1 MKKIYLEPYTVV
13 YMIRLILLLLTIFL
27 ISTGFLWGFFAHRHI
42 NRLAVFILPPEMI
55 DFYKVNIDYI
65 TEAAVNPDK
74 RRTAVAAEGPRHYI
88 DADHYGDS
96 VWTALPKYWTDAVK
110 KYSEDTL
117 AAHGVLPWHIQ
128 TMCHR
133 LRDAFLMKDPARILR
148 ISAELGH
155 YVADAHVPLHTTSN
169 YNGQRTGQE
178 GIHGF
183 WESRL
188 PELFDSQYNFFVGKA
203 AYIPDVQAH
212 VWQAIAT
219 ANHQVDSVLTIE
231 KNLTAKMGDHKY
243 AFEERGKQLTRV
255 YTREF
260 SKAYH
265 TLLAG
270 MVERQM
276 RAAVKM
282 TGDLWYTAW
291 IDAGQPDLKSLI
303 GYKPTEEELRQR
315 REEIDQWKNQLAA
328 PPRLHESE
336 N

>member
-1 MKKIYLEPYTVV
+1 
-13 YMIRLILLLLTIFL
+13 MIRLILSLLILFL
-27 ISTGFLWGFFAHRHI
+27 ITTGFLWGFFAHKHI

-55 DFYKVNIDYI
+55 SFYKENIDYI

-74 RRTAVAAEGPRHYI
+74 RRMAVADEGPRHYI
-88 DADHYGDS
+88 DIDHYGDS
-96 VWTALPKYWTDAVK
+96 AWTALPKYWKDAVK
-110 KYSEDTL
+110 KYGEDTL
-117 AAHGVLPWHIQ
+117 VAHGILPWHIQ
-128 TMCHR
+128 AMCYR
-133 LRDAFLMKDPARILR
+133 LREAFLLRDPGRILR
-148 ISAELGH
+148 LSAELGH
-155 YVADAHVPLHTTSN
+155 YVADAHVPLHTTQN

-188 PELFDSQYNFFVGKA
+188 PELFAGQYNFFVGKA
-203 AYIPDVQAH
+203 AYIADVQAH
-212 VWQAIAT
+212 AWSAIAT
-219 ANHQVDSVLTIE
+219 ANRQVDSVLTLE
-231 KNLTAKMGDHKY
+231 RGLTVKMEDRKY
-243 AFEERGKQLTRV
+243 AFEERGKQLNRV

-265 TLLAG
+265 DLLAS

-291 IDAGQPDLKSLI
+291 IDAGQPDLKALI
-303 GYKPTEEELRQR
+303 GYKPTEKELRQR
-315 REEIDQWKNQLAA
+315 REEIEQWKIQMSG
-328 PPRLHESE
+328 PRPHESE

>member
-1 MKKIYLEPYTVV
+1 
-13 YMIRLILLLLTIFL
+13 MIRPTFLLLTISL
-27 ISTGFLWGFFAHRHI
+27 ISSGFHWGFFAHKHI

-55 DFYKVNIDYI
+55 SFYKENIDYI

-74 RRTAVAAEGPRHYI
+74 RRMAMADEGPRHYI

-96 VWTALPKYWTDAVK
+96 VWTALPKYWKAAVG

-117 AAHGVLPWHIQ
+117 TAHGILPWHVQ

-133 LRDAFLMKDPARILR
+133 LRDAFLMKDPSRILR

-155 YVADAHVPLHTTSN
+155 YVADAHVPLHTTQN
-169 YNGQRTGQE
+169 YNGQFTGQE

-188 PELFDSQYNFFVGKA
+188 PELFAGQYNFFVGKA
-203 AYIPDVQAH
+203 DYIPDVQGQ
-212 VWQAIAT
+212 VWKAIAT
-219 ANHQVDSVLTIE
+219 ANHQVDSVLTLE
-231 KNLTAKMGDHKY
+231 KRLTAKMEDRKY
-243 AFEERGKQLTRV
+243 AFEERGKQLIRV

-260 SKAYH
+260 SEAYH
-265 TLLAG
+265 DLLTS

-276 RAAVKM
+276 RASIKM

-291 IDAGQPDLKSLI
+291 IDAGQPDLKALV
-303 GYKPTEEELRQR
+303 GYKPTEEELRKR
-315 REEIDQWKNQLAA
+315 REEVEQWKTQLAA
-328 PPRLHESE
+328 PSLREPE

>member
-1 MKKIYLEPYTVV
+1 MT
-13 YMIRLILLLLTIFL
+13 RLILPLATIFL
-27 ISTGFLWGFFAHRHI
+27 ISTSFQWGFFAHKHI

-55 DFYKVNIDYI
+55 SFYKEHIDYI

-74 RRTAVAAEGPRHYI
+74 RRMAVADEGPRHYI
-88 DADHYGDS
+88 DVDHYGDS
-96 VWTALPKYWTDAVK
+96 AWTALPKYWKDAAK

-117 AAHGVLPWHIQ
+117 TAHGILPWHVQI
-128 TMCHR
+128 MCYR
-133 LRDAFLMKDPARILR
+133 LRDAFLMKDPNRILR
-148 ISAELGH
+148 LSAELGH
-155 YVADAHVPLHTTSN
+155 YVADAHVPLHTTQN

-188 PELFDSQYNFFVGKA
+188 PELFAGEYNFFVGKA
-203 AYIPDVQAH
+203 AYIPDVQAD
-212 VWQAIAT
+212 VWKAIAIT
-219 ANHQVDSVLTIE
+219 NRQVDSVLTLE
-231 KNLTAKMGDHKY
+231 KGLTSKMEDRKY
-243 AFEERGKQLTRV
+243 AFEERGKQLNRV

-265 TLLAG
+265 DLLAG

-276 RAAVKM
+276 RASVKM

-291 IDAGQPDLKSLI
+291 IDAGQPDLKELI
-303 GYKPTEEELRQR
+303 GYKPSEEELRKR
-315 REEIDQWKNQLAA
+315 REEIEQWKTQLRG
-328 PPRLHESE
+328 PRPHESPE